1 MQDRGAGAW
10 SAVKWVLVISFMLLV
25 YAHVLLLAPGWL
37 KKGTRA
43 LALLMG
49 VQVAAVVYWGVLGRA
64 HAFLERNAERIL
76 LAEQESERRGRVQ
89 RLLVEVGTASL
100 SSLVLVLLMLGFGLD
115 PGDRALGL
123 VISIL
128 GLVWLPQVVFWGRVA
143 SARSAAGRGA

>member
-10 SAVKWVLVISFMLLV
+10 NAVRWVLVISFMLLV

-37 KKGTRA
+37 KGVRV
-43 LALLMG
+43 LALFLG
-49 VQVAAVVYWGVLGRA
+49 VQVAAVAYWGVLGRA
-64 HAFLERNAERIL
+64 QAALERNAERIL
-76 LAEQESERRGRVQ
+76 LDEQENERRGRAG

-100 SSLVLVLLMLGFGLD
+100 SSLVLVLLMLGFGFD
-115 PGDRALGL
+115 PGDRALGM

-143 SARSAAGRGA
+143 SARSAAGRVA

>member
-37 KKGTRA
+37 KGARA
-43 LALLMG
+43 LVLLVG
-49 VQVAAVVYWGVLGRA
+49 VQVAAVVYWGVLGQA
-64 HAFLERNAERIL
+64 QAVLERNAERIL
-76 LAEQESERRGRVQ
+76 LGEQESERRGRVQ

-100 SSLVLVLLMLGFGLD
+100 SSLVLLLLMLGFGLD